1 MDLGLKD
8 KIAVVTGGSMGI
20 GYAIAEELL
29 REGAIVTIAGRN
41 EEHLSA
47 AKKTLSAIAGAD
59 RIQTVAADCSKEADT
74 NRLAREAAHDG
85 KIDVWVN
92 NVGTNFG
99 RKGELYSEEE
109 LDALIAICFKATVFG
124 SQAAYTYMKGHGGSI
139 VNIASLAARCA
150 SCGRSTI
157 YAALKSAVVGLTN
170 TTAGEYAAYGIRVN
184 AVLPGFTATPL
195 VKKSIADG
203 LMSQLELDR
212 QLSGILERRMADPS
226 EIAKPVV
233 FLASDAA
240 SFITAESLEV
250 SGGHSRVLNP
260 WYSYEKREKEEG
272 I

>member
-1 MDLGLKD
+1 MDLGLKG
-8 KIAVVTGGSMGI
+8 KNVVVTGGSMGI
-20 GYAIAEELL
+20 GYAIAEEFLK
-29 REGAIVTIAGRN
+29 EGASVTIAGRN
-41 EEHLSA
+41 EERLEEAYKKLSEI
-47 AKKTLSAIAGAD
+47 SGGENVY
-59 RIQTVAADCSKEADT
+59 TVAADCSKEADT
-74 NRLAREAAHDG
+74 YELAKRAAKEG
-85 KIDVWVN
+85 RIDIWVN

-109 LDALIAICFKATVFG
+109 IDALIGACFKSAVFG
-124 SQAAYTYMKGHGGSI
+124 SQAAFTYMKENGGSI

-150 SCGRSTI
+150 SCGRATI
-157 YAALKSAVVGLTN
+157 YGALKSAIVGLTN

-195 VKKSIADG
+195 VKGNIAEG
-203 LMSQLELDR
+203 LLSDSEISRL
-212 QLSGILERRMADPS
+212 LSGNLMRRMAEPS

-260 WYSYEKREKEEG
+260 WYSFEKRESEQA
-272 I
+272 